1 MTTHGAPV
9 PVRLRALWRGED
21 LDAEGRAAVEQ
32 GRLRVALDGA
42 RPPLLEVPFTA
53 LDGASF
59 DRTVLAAYVHGGD
72 VLELRTRDG
81 EPPAALAALAARLE
95 AAACALPE
103 QTLSL
108 RGFGSERSAPGSD
121 HDRWF
126 GALLDARRAAADA
139 TTIAAQLRAFE
150 AGALARHARETIAA
164 FAAERHGEAG
174 PHRRA
179 LQHELEELAEGTF
192 AAVARL
198 EVAAKAVREGEGD
211 QRYVT
216 WRAWAA
222 ALGRAFHAAD
232 DTWLAMVPVLCD
244 PRGAGGRLWRRVLRR
259 GGDA

>member
-1 MTTHGAPV
+1 MTPGGGAV
-9 PVRLRALWRGED
+9 PVRLHALWRGED
-21 LDAEGRAAVEQ
+21 VEADGRAVIDA
-32 GRLRVALDGA
+32 GRLRVALEGA
-42 RPPLLEVPFTA
+42 RVPLLEVPLSA

-59 DRTVLAAYVHGGD
+59 DGVVLAAYVHGGD
-72 VLELRTRDG
+72 VLELRARTG
-81 EPPAALAALAARLE
+81 EAPVALASLAARLE
-95 AAACALPE
+95 ATACALPE

-126 GALLDARRAAADA
+126 AALLDARRAATDA

-150 AGALARHARETIAA
+150 AGALARHAREVIAA

-179 LQHELEELAEGTF
+179 LQHELEELAEGSF
-192 AAVARL
+192 AAFARL
-198 EVAAKAVREGEGD
+198 EVAAKAVREGDAD
-211 QRYVT
+211 QRWVA

-222 ALGRAFHAAD
+222 ALARAFHAAD

>member
-1 MTTHGAPV
+1 MTMHVV
-9 PVRLRALWRGED
+9 PVRVHALWRGAD
-21 LDAEGRAAVEQ
+21 IDAAGRATIAD
-32 GRLRVALDGA
+32 GRLRVTLDDA
-42 RPPLLEVPFTA
+42 RSSPLEVPVA
-53 LDGASF
+53 VLDGASF
-59 DRTVLAAYVHGGD
+59 DGIVLVAYVHGGD
-72 VLELRTRDG
+72 VLELRAREGDAPT
-81 EPPAALAALAARLE
+81 ALASLAARLE
-95 AAACALPE
+95 GAACALPE

-126 GALLDARRAAADA
+126 GALLDARRAVADA
-139 TTIAAQLRAFE
+139 TTIAAQLQAFE
-150 AGALARHARETIAA
+150 AGALARYAREVIAA

-192 AAVARL
+192 AAFARL
-198 EVAAKAVREGEGD
+198 DVAAKAVREGD
-211 QRYVT
+211 ADHRWVA
-216 WRAWAA
+216 WRAWTT